1 MAIAC
6 RTCGNENPE
15 GAAYCQYCGAGLQ
28 QATPPLAAYPQ
39 PAQPPNAAP
48 AQPQPQGGYQPP
60 ASGVPGYQQ
69 SYGQPYGGAFQPQ
82 APAPMPARPAYPP
95 VVVAAAATA
104 GYKDPSTGLLLEM
117 LPGFFG
123 FLGIGR
129 LWAGEVGLGVGLL
142 LGYWAIWFVS
152 WILIIIT
159 AGILAICLGP
169 LLFVLYFAAPIT
181 SGILL
186 QKKLKLQ
193 QQLPVSTVQPF

>member
-28 QATPPLAAYPQ
+28 QATPPLASYPQ

-48 AQPQPQGGYQPP
+48 AQPQAQGSYQPP
-60 ASGVPGYQQ
+60 APGYQQ
-69 SYGQPYGGAFQPQ
+69 SYGQPYGQPYGGAFQP
-82 APAPMPARPAYPP
+82 PAPMPARPAYPP
-95 VVVAAAATA
+95 VVVAAATPM

-129 LWAGEVGLGVGLL
+129 LWAGEVGVGLAL
-142 LGYWAIWFVS
+142 LFGYWAVWF
-152 WILIIIT
+152 ICGLLIVASI
-159 AGILAICLGP
+159 GILAICLGP

-181 SGILL
+181 SGIML